1 MGTKSPFGV
10 LQPRLP
16 GAPLSER
23 RDWSVLR
30 RETPERT
37 SVLSGE
43 ELARARTRERL
54 ESWATAGLKDEMEW
68 ILSVVRSMVY
78 MKEGCIVGGERYAEK
93 SALFWLLLL
102 GGCGAQL
109 NTRFHNISLIVLH
122 NRKIRFLLIIC
133 VIMELNANRPTLS
146 LLMIARAFTTNYS

>member
-1 MGTKSPFGV
+1 MANGSKWGCRSLYSPSEAAFEGEMGTKSPFGV

-23 RDWSVLR
+23 RDCSVLR
-30 RETPERT
+30 RETPART

-43 ELARARTRERL
+43 ELARARTKERL

-78 MKEGCIVGGERYAEK
+78 MKEGCIVGGERCAEK
-93 SALFWLLLL
+93 SAFVVV
-102 GGCGAQL
+102 A
-109 NTRFHNISLIVLH
+109 HN
-122 NRKIRFLLIIC
+122 
-133 VIMELNANRPTLS
+133 E
-146 LLMIARAFTTNYS
+146 